1 MSSLSKIVPF
11 IGFLLF
17 SNIIS
22 CKNDEV
28 PEVETIEDEITAD
41 SNIIENE
48 IPESNIKDPL
58 TITPDGSENYLNFD
72 SEYIFNQ
79 ESLHTFDLVLSEE
92 NLNLLNA
99 DPTAEEYV
107 QGMLVFE
114 NDTVSPVGIRYK
126 GSIGA
131 FVGCVD
137 GPNWFEPSGSKICTK
152 LSMKIKINWEGR
164 SEKFYGQKKLQFHSM
179 NNDDS
184 QMHERAGYWL
194 FRQMGVPAPRA
205 VHARLNINGIYTGI
219 YALVEQIDSRFIKEN
234 FDDDEGN
241 LYKEIWPLS
250 SAGMPYP
257 VDDYVNALKTNEND
271 HPNVD
276 LIRDFGQ
283 KIAMADEE
291 NLQEIIS
298 AHMNTNEI
306 VSYAVVDRLIRND
319 DGAFHWY
326 CDDGVCS
333 NHNYYWYEEP
343 STAQLHLIPWDLD
356 NAFENI
362 LSNTNPVTPIADQW
376 GGSRNDCEPF
386 GYGPWALSQKSAAC
400 DKLTR
405 GWAKYTETYETLKI
419 QFINGPFSVAQ
430 IDQQIETWVTQITE
444 AHQEA
449 NNLYEDAESEE
460 SWVNEINLFKAQ
472 LKKARQH

>member
-194 FRQMGVPAPRA
+194 FRQMRVPAPRA

-326 CDDGVCS
+326 CDDGVCT

>member
-107 QGMLVFE
+107 QGMLIFE

-137 GPNWFEPSGSKICTK
+137 GPNWFEPSGAKICTK

-283 KIAMADEE
+283 KIAVANEE

-298 AHMNTNEI
+298 THMNTNEI

-326 CDDGVCS
+326 CDGGVCT

-430 IDQQIETWVTQITE
+430 IDQQIDSWVTQITE

-472 LKKARQH
+472 LNKARQH

>member
-131 FVGCVD
+131 FVGCLD
-137 GPNWFEPSGSKICTK
+137 GLNLFEPAGAKICTK
-152 LSMKIKINWEGR
+152 LSMKIKINWGGR

-250 SAGMPYP
+250 SASMPYP
-257 VDDYVNALKTNEND
+257 VDDYVNALKTNSVLYCNNT
-271 HPNVD
+271 PLLSLASVNKIT
-276 LIRDFGQ
+276 LQSATPTPDF
-283 KIAMADEE
+283 
-291 NLQEIIS
+291 S
-298 AHMNTNEI
+298 H
-306 VSYAVVDRLIRND
+306 S
-319 DGAFHWY
+319 
-326 CDDGVCS
+326 
-333 NHNYYWYEEP
+333 
-343 STAQLHLIPWDLD
+343 
-356 NAFENI
+356 
-362 LSNTNPVTPIADQW
+362 
-376 GGSRNDCEPF
+376 
-386 GYGPWALSQKSAAC
+386 
-400 DKLTR
+400 
-405 GWAKYTETYETLKI
+405 
-419 QFINGPFSVAQ
+419 FS
-430 IDQQIETWVTQITE
+430 
-444 AHQEA
+444 
-449 NNLYEDAESEE
+449 
-460 SWVNEINLFKAQ
+460 
-472 LKKARQH
+472 

>member
-205 VHARLNINGIYTGI
+205 VHARLKINGIYTGI

-326 CDDGVCS
+326 CDDGVCT

>member
-107 QGMLVFE
+107 QGMLIFE
-114 NDTVSPVGIRYK
+114 NDTLSPVGIRYK

-326 CDDGVCS
+326 CDDGVCT

>member
-1 MSSLSKIVPF
+1 MSSLSKIVPL

-17 SNIIS
+17 SDFFS
-22 CKNDEV
+22 YK
-28 PEVETIEDEITAD
+28 IEDEITAG
-41 SNIIENE
+41 SNIIENGVS
-48 IPESNIKDPL
+48 ESDVKDPL

-107 QGMLVFE
+107 QGMLIFK

-126 GSIGA
+126 GSVGA
-131 FVGCVD
+131 FVGCVA
-137 GPNWFEPSGSKICTK
+137 GHNWPKRYKNWFEPSGAKICTK
-152 LSMKIKINWEGR
+152 LSMKIKINWQGR
-164 SEKFYGQKKLQFHSM
+164 EEKFYGLKKLQFHSM
-179 NNDDS
+179 NNDES

-205 VHARLNINGIYTGI
+205 VHARLNINGIYTGV

-250 SAGMPYP
+250 SEGSPYP
-257 VDDYVNALKTNEND
+257 VDHYLEALKTNEND
-271 HPNVD
+271 NPSVE

-283 KIAMADEE
+283 KIADASDEE
-291 NLQEIIS
+291 LQAIIATHMNINQIIS
-298 AHMNTNEI
+298 F
-306 VSYAVVDRLIRND
+306 AVVDRLIRND
-319 DGAFHWY
+319 DGVFHWY
-326 CDDGVCS
+326 CDDGVCT

-343 STAQLHLIPWDLD
+343 AAQQLHLIPWDLD

-362 LSNTNPVTPIADQW
+362 LSNNNPVTPIADQW
-376 GGSRNDCEPF
+376 GGFRNDCEPF
-386 GYGPWALSQKSAAC
+386 GYGPMGLPQKSAAC
-400 DKLTR
+400 DKITR
-405 GWAKYTETYETLKI
+405 GWAKYNETYETLKT
-419 QFINGPFSVAQ
+419 QFINEPLSITQ
-430 IDQQIETWVTQITE
+430 IDQQIDLWVKQISE
-444 AHQEA
+444 AHAEA
-449 NNLYEDAESEE
+449 SILYEDAENEE
-460 SWVNEINLFKAQ
+460 TWMNEIDLLKAQ
-472 LKKARQH
+472 LNKARQH

>member
-326 CDDGVCS
+326 CDDGVCT

-430 IDQQIETWVTQITE
+430 IDQQIDSWVTQITE

>member
-205 VHARLNINGIYTGI
+205 VHARLNINGIYTGV

-283 KIAMADEE
+283 KIAAASEE
-291 NLQEIIS
+291 DLQEIIS
-298 AHMNTNEI
+298 AYMNTNEI

-326 CDDGVCS
+326 CNEGVCT

>member
-107 QGMLVFE
+107 QGMLIFE
-114 NDTVSPVGIRYK
+114 KDTVSPVGIRYK

-131 FVGCVD
+131 FVGCLD
-137 GPNWFEPSGSKICTK
+137 GPNLFEPSGAKICTK

-205 VHARLNINGIYTGI
+205 VHARLNINGIYTGV

-326 CDDGVCS
+326 CDDGVCT

>member
-326 CDDGVCS
+326 CDDGVCT

>member
-1 MSSLSKIVPF
+1 MSFLSKIVPF
-11 IGFLLF
+11 IGFLLLPT
-17 SNIIS
+17 IIS
-22 CKNDEV
+22 CKNDEA
-28 PEVETIEDEITAD
+28 PEDETIEDEITAD
-41 SNIIENE
+41 SNILDNGV
-48 IPESNIKDPL
+48 PESDIKNPL

-72 SEYIFNQ
+72 SEYIFDQ

-107 QGMLVFE
+107 QGMLIFE
-114 NDTVSPVGIRYK
+114 NDTLSPVGIRYK

-137 GPNWFEPSGSKICTK
+137 GPNWLEPSGIKICTK
-152 LSMKIKINWEGR
+152 LSMKIKINWEGK
-164 SEKFYGQKKLQFHSM
+164 SEKFYGLKKLQFHSM

-184 QMHERAGYWL
+184 QMHERVGYWL
-194 FRQMGVPAPRA
+194 FRQMGVPTPRA
-205 VHARLNINGIYTGI
+205 VHARLNINGIYTGV
-219 YALVEQIDSRFIKEN
+219 YALVEQIDNRFIKEN
-234 FDDDEGN
+234 FDDKGGN
-241 LYKEIWPLS
+241 LYKEIWPLNS
-250 SAGMPYP
+250 EGIPYP
-257 VDDYVNALKTNEND
+257 VDHYLDALKTNENN

-283 KIAMADEE
+283 KIAEASEE

-298 AHMNTNEI
+298 NYMNPNEI
-306 VSYAVVDRLIRND
+306 ISYAVVDRLIRND

-326 CDDGVCS
+326 CDDGVCT

-343 STAQLHLIPWDLD
+343 ATQQLHLIPWDLD

-362 LSNTNPVTPIADQW
+362 LSNANPVTPIADQW

-386 GYGPWALSQKSAAC
+386 GYGPWGLPQKSAAC

-405 GWAKYTETYETLKI
+405 GWTKYTETYETLKI
-419 QFINGPFSVAQ
+419 QFNNGPFSVAQ
-430 IDQQIETWVTQITE
+430 IDQQIDSWVTQITE

-449 NNLYEDAESEE
+449 SNLYEDAENEE
-460 SWVNEINLFKAQ
+460 TWMDEINLFKAQ
-472 LKKARQH
+472 LNKARQH

>member
-1 MSSLSKIVPF
+1 MSLIGKIVF
-11 IGFLLF
+11 SIGFFLL
-17 SNIIS
+17 STIIS
-22 CKNDEV
+22 CKNDEG

-41 SNIIENE
+41 SNILENGV
-48 IPESNIKDPL
+48 PESDINNPL

-72 SEYIFNQ
+72 AEYIFDQ

-107 QGMLVFE
+107 QGMLIFE
-114 NDTVSPVGIRYK
+114 NDTLSPVGIRYK

-137 GPNWFEPSGSKICTK
+137 GPNWLEPSGIKICTK

-164 SEKFYGQKKLQFHSM
+164 SEKFYGLKKLQFHSM
-179 NNDDS
+179 NGDDS
-184 QMHERAGYWL
+184 QMHDRAGYWL

-205 VHARLNINGIYTGI
+205 VHARLNINGIYTGV
-219 YALVEQIDSRFIKEN
+219 YALVEQIDNRFIKEN
-234 FDDDEGN
+234 FDDKGGN
-241 LYKEIWPLS
+241 LYKEIWPLNS
-250 SAGMPYP
+250 ESIPYP
-257 VDDYVNALKTNEND
+257 VDHYLDALKTNENN

-283 KIAMADEE
+283 KIAEASEE

-298 AHMNTNEI
+298 TYMNPNEI
-306 VSYAVVDRLIRND
+306 ISYAVVDRLIRND

-326 CDDGVCS
+326 CDDGVCT

-343 STAQLHLIPWDLD
+343 ATQQLHLIPWDLD

-362 LSNTNPVTPIADQW
+362 LSNANPVTPIADQW
-376 GGSRNDCEPF
+376 GGSRNNCEPF
-386 GYGPWALSQKSAAC
+386 GYGPWGLPQKSAAC

-405 GWAKYTETYETLKI
+405 GWTKYTETYETLKT
-419 QFINGPFSVAQ
+419 QFINGPLSVAQ
-430 IDQQIETWVTQITE
+430 IDQQINLWVTQISE
-444 AHQEA
+444 AHAEA
-449 NNLYEDAESEE
+449 SILYEDVENEE
-460 SWVNEINLFKAQ
+460 NWLNEISLFKAQ
-472 LKKARQH
+472 LNKARQN